1 MSDRSISGEARER
14 ASSTARISVVQVNST
29 STKEVLLCD
38 IWKDRKVILAF
49 LRHFGCRFCA
59 QQVSALNELLPEVK
73 SYNEAHCTED
83 QIMIA
88 AVGFGTIEDAR
99 AFMKKWKFGGE
110 LYVDTGLNEPLA
122 YKTFKL
128 NAGPS
133 YLLGDDGQLKEEI
146 KTKARHAEAQ
156 GFTDY
161 AATTVPTGENS
172 FQIFSRVG
180 GCFVL
185 GPGNTCDYAYR
196 SRFAG
201 DHPDLKLVLAAAS
214 GKDVGESG
222 AAYIYPTTK
231 AWAKRLK
238 GGEKFV
244 DKNREDGHMSK
255 ENDENYLEILRQD
268 AESRV
273 GETGNN
279 RFSRY
284 SALCTVCIVCHRCF
298 RMTQNAMKSN
308 DGVIVDGHVFKVDL
322 AIIFSVFLFQ
332 YGVNY
337 IFHMS
342 STVATPAENVEKSSD
357 DKCPFKI
364 SLLTPKEI
372 DTLAAGMGN
381 IKCDCSAAIDTDITN
396 KIAQERYFPSFSEED
411 GDNEFENLNL
421 LQLDRLDEGS
431 MHHLLEVNCYMREF
445 LAKAHPLV
453 GRSGPVC
460 PFVPAALRFNSLYF
474 SVVKT
479 SHLKFN
485 KVLQKVESITR
496 SFVTRFGKLEPT
508 SGRKVAYKAVVLVF
522 PDVTLEMAPDVIDN
536 VQLKLKPEFVANG
549 LMIGEFHKHNNAC
562 GLRNPDFYPLRTPS
576 PALAIRRIVPTD
588 LVFLSP
594 SKYAPEL
601 RLKFLTSYL
610 TQFEGDPSPGAR
622 KAVDEATILLETC
635 KNELCE
641 NKKSK

>member
-14 ASSTARISVVQVNST
+14 ASSTARISVVQVDST
-29 STKEVLLCD
+29 NTNEVLLSD

-59 QQVSALNELLPEVK
+59 QQVSALNDLLPEVK
-73 SYNEAHCTED
+73 LYNEAHCTED
-83 QIMIA
+83 QIVVA
-88 AVGFGTIEDAR
+88 ALGFGTIKDAR
-99 AFMKKWKFGGE
+99 AFLNKWKFGGE
-110 LYVDTGLNEPLA
+110 LYVDTGLNDPLA

-133 YLLGDDGQLKEEI
+133 YLLGEDGQLREDI
-146 KTKARHAEAQ
+146 KIKAQHAEAQ

-161 AATTVPTGENS
+161 AATAAPTGENS

-196 SRFAG
+196 SKFAG
-201 DHPDLKLVLAAAS
+201 DHPDLKDVLAAAS

-244 DKNREDGHMSK
+244 DKNRKDGHMSK
-255 ENDENYLEILRQD
+255 ENHENYLENLRQD
-268 AESRV
+268 AEKRV
-273 GETGNN
+273 DKTGNN
-279 RFSRY
+279 RFLRY
-284 SALCTVCIVCHRCF
+284 SALCTVCIVCHGCF
-298 RMTQNAMKSN
+298 RMTQNAMKWN
-308 DGVIVDGHVFKVDL
+308 DGVIVDDNVFKVDL
-322 AIIFSVFLFQ
+322 AIIFVVSLLQ
-332 YGVNY
+332 YCVNC
-337 IFHMS
+337 ILHLP
-342 STVATPAENVEKSSD
+342 STVATPENVEKSSD

-364 SLLTPKEI
+364 TLLTPKEI

-381 IKCDCSAAIDTDITN
+381 INCDCSAAIDTDITN
-396 KIAQERYFPSFSEED
+396 KIEQERYIPSSAEED
-411 GDNEFENLNL
+411 GDAQFENLDV

-431 MHHLLEVNCYMREF
+431 MNHLLEVNCYMREF

-479 SHLKFN
+479 GHLKFSGVLE
-485 KVLQKVESITR
+485 KVKSITR

-622 KAVDEATILLETC
+622 KAVDEATVLLEAC
-635 KNELCE
+635 KDELGE